1 MKLTI
6 LPENLAIEVDPGSN
20 LQESIY
26 KAGISLAKSCG
37 GRGTCG
43 KCKVHLQKGQLQVG
57 SDLVTSGEVLSC
69 TATITEDVVVE
80 IPQDGRRLG
89 FHKVLINEIEL
100 ANPYQLQPTFE
111 KIYVELQPPS
121 LISNTDDLGRVL
133 TELRRVTGL
142 QDIRFGLD
150 FMRAL
155 PRVLRANE
163 WQVTVGLSHGHD
175 GTTAISVEAGDTSN
189 QAYGLAID
197 IGTTTIK
204 ISLVNT
210 NTGQIVQAKG
220 TYNPQQQF
228 GDDVINRIIHS
239 EETPEGLNQL
249 QSCVMDSINQLVQE
263 MLREQNI
270 SSQHIGAAVVAGN
283 TTMIH
288 LFLGIPSNHI
298 RLEPYVPA
306 ASAPSVVKAKEL
318 GLVMHPHG
326 KVFCLPAVGSYVGGD
341 ITSGVLATQL
351 HKAEHLCLLIDIGT
365 NGEIVLGNRDW
376 QMSCAASAGPC
387 FEGGGIKFGMRA
399 MDGAIDKVK
408 FDIEGNVTVSTV
420 GNGKPLGLC
429 GSGLIDTIA
438 TLLENGVINR
448 SGQFNKQANHPRLRQ
463 GSDGWEFVLVW
474 QQDSALDTDIV
485 ILETDIE
492 NIIRAKAAIFAG
504 IRSLVKQMGMTVE
517 DIDEIMIAGGFG
529 NSLNIRDAI
538 ILGLLP
544 DLALEKYRYVGNSS
558 IKGAQMALSSRQALQ
573 EVYEFSSGMTYLE
586 LSIGND
592 FMEEYVSACFLPHT
606 DLTLFPTSED

>member
-6 LPENLAIEVDPGSN
+6 LPDNIEIEVALGSN
-20 LQESIY
+20 LQEAIFQ
-26 KAGISLAKSCG
+26 AGINLAKSCG

-43 KCKVHLQKGQLQVG
+43 KCKVNLQKGRLQSATG
-57 SDLVTSGEVLSC
+57 IVTTGEVLTC
-69 TATITEDVVVE
+69 TSTIIEDIVVE
-80 IPQDGRRLG
+80 IPQDGRRMG
-89 FHKVLINEIEL
+89 SHKVLINEVEL
-100 ANPYQLQPTFE
+100 SNPYELQPIFE
-111 KIYVELQPPS
+111 KICISLEAPS
-121 LISNTDDLGRVL
+121 LASNTDDLARVV
-133 TELRRVTGL
+133 TELRRITGYQNINFSL
-142 QDIRFGLD
+142 AV
-150 FMRAL
+150 MRAL
-155 PRVLRANE
+155 PKVLRSSA
-163 WQVTVGLSHGHD
+163 WQVTIGLSHGME
-175 GTTAISVEAGDTSN
+175 GPSAISIEAGDTTEK
-189 QAYGLAID
+189 AFGLAID

-204 ISLVNT
+204 VNLVDT
-210 NTGQIVQAKG
+210 KTGQIVEAIG

-239 EETPEGLNQL
+239 EENPESL
-249 QSCVMDSINQLVQE
+249 QQMQTCVVKGINQLVQD
-263 MLREQNI
+263 MLSRHNI
-270 SSQHIGAAVVAGN
+270 CFKDIGAAVVAGN

-288 LFLGIPSNHI
+288 LFLGIPANSI
-298 RLEPYVPA
+298 RTEPYVPV
-306 ASAPSVVKAKEL
+306 ASAPAVIVAREV
-318 GLVMHPHG
+318 GLVMHPEG
-326 KVFCLPAVGSYVGGD
+326 KVYCLPAVGSYVGGD

-399 MDGAIDKVK
+399 MDGAIDKVVI
-408 FDIEGNVTVSTV
+408 DAQGNVTVTTV
-420 GNGKPLGLC
+420 GNSKPLGLC

-438 TLLENGVINR
+438 TFLQHSVINR
-448 SGQFNKQANHPRLRQ
+448 SGQFNKQNCHPRLRQ
-463 GSDGWEFVLVW
+463 GEDGWEFVLVW
-474 QQDSALDTDIV
+474 QQDSALDSDIV

-504 IRSLVKQMGMTVE
+504 IRSLVKQMGMDIE
-517 DIDEIMIAGGFG
+517 DIDEILIAGGFG

-544 DLALEKYRYVGNSS
+544 DASLDKYRYVGNSS
-558 IKGAQMALSSRQALQ
+558 IKGAQMTLTSRQAMQ
-573 EVYEFSSGMTYLE
+573 EVYEFSRGMTYLE

-606 DLTLFPTSED
+606 DLTLFPSTEE